1 MGRNLEIKFHDEIVI
16 NIIISYS
23 YLCKKAIIGFL
34 IFQNGTEGSRMLETT
49 PECFRRFQ
57 NISES

>member
-49 PECFRRFQ
+49 PECFRRF
-57 NISES
+57 